1 MVEWEFVPQN
11 KTQSKLRA
19 MLDDTGQSGQRMR
32 DRHLNFKLIG
42 DKKIFDRKKN
52 WKWLEIG
59 TRAKLEIANV
69 TMDDQGPL
77 ALKTYEFLKFYRFYR
92 LKLNQQ
98 RF

>member
-11 KTQSKLRA
+11 KTQSNQKLRA
-19 MLDDTGQSGQRMR
+19 MLDDTGQTGQRMR

-52 WKWLEIG
+52 WKWREIG

-69 TMDDQGPL
+69 TMDDQGLL
-77 ALKTYEFLKFYRFYR
+77 ATNIFL
-92 LKLNQQ
+92 
-98 RF
+98 